1 MFASRARMAR
11 ESSMTSDMKYL
22 VVGLGN
28 IGPEYSGTRHNI
40 GFMVADRLAADAGA
54 VFESCRY
61 GDMARFR
68 VKNKQLMV
76 LKPSTF
82 MNLSGVAVRYWM
94 NKEKLPL
101 QNLLVVVDDLALPFG
116 AIRLRGNGSDAGH
129 NGLKNIA
136 SELGNQNYARLRF
149 GIGNDFQRGG
159 QIDYVLGKFP
169 PEEVALLPERLETAA
184 EAVRAYCLSGLS
196 FAMTNFNNK

>member
-1 MFASRARMAR
+1 MFVSRARKAR
-11 ESSMTSDMKYL
+11 DKAMPSDMKYL

-28 IGPEYSGTRHNI
+28 IGPEYAGTRHNI
-40 GFMVADRLAADAGA
+40 GFMTADRLAQDAGA
-54 VFESCRY
+54 AFESCRY

-101 QNLLVVVDDLALPFG
+101 QNLLVIVDDLALPFG
-116 AIRLRGNGSDAGH
+116 SIRLRGNGSDAGH

-149 GIGNDFQRGG
+149 GIGSDFPRGG
-159 QIDYVLGKFP
+159 QVDYVLGKFP
-169 PEEVALLPERLETAA
+169 PEEASALPERLGVAA
-184 EAVRAYCLSGLS
+184 EAVRAYCLSGLT